1 MSITFEHSVPPA
13 RTWRLG
19 HAVMRLRDL
28 LFGRTFARSAPAGR
42 SGTEAQA
49 WSAILHGMT
58 CEAGTRPPVAP
69 DSFDHL

>member
-1 MSITFEHSVPPA
+1 MSITFEHSVPPT
-13 RTWRLG
+13 RIWRPRS
-19 HAVMRLRDL
+19 AVMRLRDL

-42 SGTEAQA
+42 NSTEAQA

-58 CEAGTRPPVAP
+58 CEAGTRLPVAP